1 MAANI
6 MMLAVLAMFIGWA
19 IYFHIQDQK
28 EERERERRGKQNELT
43 PYPSPKERK
52 TELVE
57 SLVETYE
64 KASS

>member
-28 EERERERRGKQNELT
+28 EEREGERRGK
-43 PYPSPKERK
+43 
-52 TELVE
+52 
-57 SLVETYE
+57 
-64 KASS
+64 